1 MRSSQGETER
11 VQNLRLK
18 FLVPNLWAGAVVVM
32 DNLSAHKLATITP
45 MIEAI
50 GASTLLLS
58 PYSPDFNPI
67 ELWWSQLK
75 SFLRGFAPTTVE
87 KVDQIIAIALE
98 LMNPQHLQ
106 NWFANCCYCTS

>member
-1 MRSSQGETER
+1 
-11 VQNLRLK
+11 
-18 FLVPNLWAGAVVVM
+18 
-32 DNLSAHKLATITP
+32 LATITP

-75 SFLRGFAPTTVE
+75 SFLRGFVLWLW
-87 KVDQIIAIALE
+87 AILFALFPS
-98 LMNPQHLQ
+98 LN
-106 NWFANCCYCTS
+106 F